1 VWTLFFGAL
10 LVIAI
15 LAYLLLYQR
24 NKRNLRVRP
33 PSKRV
38 EPHKV
43 DPRASHAERHV
54 TDSQSILE
62 LEDVIDDKGI
72 LIPEF
77 KGTDQ
82 SDEFKK
88 RIQEGIEFI
97 FSTKPG
103 MAVEQKKALRLEDV
117 DPKVMKPVKEHIS
130 HLKDFRAKYQLYR
143 GLDYAEINMS
153 QLAKLIATDP
163 ILSGKILKI
172 ANSSY
177 FGLQQKVNALGHAL
191 MIIGLINIK
200 NILFQESLKELLN
213 AKSPMKETMASLWE
227 HATLVSICASH
238 IHSLFAG
245 LDRGTLLTMGL
256 LHDIGRFVMISL
268 EPFRQTGEAISKIS
282 AAQFNIPDEDEFFG
296 INHALIG
303 RLVFEEW
310 RFSELMVRTVEVHHA
325 PSAMEMDS
333 IGVDGVSLK
342 YLLVLFLADQVAKL
356 FGNEERDIIPIAP
369 LAHSYHD
376 LVQEK
381 KLLSLVFD
389 GSLFS
394 EIKKIK
400 ELMKGYM

>member
-1 VWTLFFGAL
+1 VWTLFFCVL

-15 LAYLLLYQR
+15 LAYLFLR
-24 NKRNLRVRP
+24 KGNKANLRVRP
-33 PSKRV
+33 KSRRI
-38 EPHKV
+38 EPQKV
-43 DPRASHAERHV
+43 DPRVGLSKRPAA
-54 TDSQSILE
+54 DSQSTLE

-77 KGTDQ
+77 KKPDQ

-97 FSTKPG
+97 FSTKAG
-103 MAVEQKKALRLEDV
+103 TAVEQNKTLRLEDV
-117 DPKVMKPVKEHIS
+117 DPKVMESVKEHIN
-130 HLKDFRAKYQLYR
+130 HLKDFKTKFQLYR
-143 GLDYAEINMS
+143 GLDYADINMS
-153 QLAKLIATDP
+153 QLSKLIATDP
-163 ILSGKILKI
+163 IISGKILKV

-191 MIIGLINIK
+191 MIIGLINVK
-200 NILFQESLKELLN
+200 NILFQENLRELLN
-213 AKSPMKETMASLWE
+213 GKNPKKETMASLWE

-238 IHSLFAG
+238 ICSLFGG

-256 LHDIGRFVMISL
+256 LHDVGRFVMINLDS
-268 EPFRQTGEAISKIS
+268 FRQTGESVPKIPPAHAS
-282 AAQFNIPDEDEFFG
+282 LHNEDEFFG

-310 RFSELMVRTVEVHHA
+310 RFSELMVKTVEVHHA
-325 PSAMEMDS
+325 PAVIEMDS
-333 IGVDGVSLK
+333 IGVDGLALK

-356 FGNEERDIIPIAP
+356 FADEEREIIPIAP
-369 LAHSYHD
+369 LASSYHD
-376 LVQEK
+376 FVQRK

-394 EIKKIK
+394 EIRKIK
-400 ELMKGYM
+400 ELMKSYI

>member
-1 VWTLFFGAL
+1 
-10 LVIAI
+10 
-15 LAYLLLYQR
+15 
-24 NKRNLRVRP
+24 
-33 PSKRV
+33 
-38 EPHKV
+38 
-43 DPRASHAERHV
+43 
-54 TDSQSILE
+54 
-62 LEDVIDDKGI
+62 
-72 LIPEF
+72 
-77 KGTDQ
+77 
-82 SDEFKK
+82 
-88 RIQEGIEFI
+88 
-97 FSTKPG
+97 
-103 MAVEQKKALRLEDV
+103 
-117 DPKVMKPVKEHIS
+117 MKPVKEQIS
-130 HLKDFRAKYQLYR
+130 HLKDFKAKYQLYK
-143 GLDYAEINMS
+143 GLDYADINMS

-172 ANSSY
+172 ANSAY

-213 AKSPMKETMASLWE
+213 AKSPMKETMTSLWE

-238 IHSLFAG
+238 IHSLFTG

-282 AAQFNIPDEDEFFG
+282 AAQFNIHEEDEFFG

-325 PSAMEMDS
+325 PSVMEMDS

-376 LVQEK
+376 LVQRK

-389 GSLFS
+389 GSLIS
-394 EIKKIK
+394 EIKKIR